1 MSAWALTITSDWPRV
16 KARLAEEAALIL
28 HEAKALL
35 FGSFKLT
42 SGLDSPYYIDMR
54 VIPSY
59 PELFERVCDIYCEVI
74 KAEVEGFDKVA
85 GVPTAGVPFATLVAY
100 KLRKPFIYVRKQ
112 LRFHGQLK
120 TVEGVLNKGD
130 RVVLVDDLVST
141 GDSALKTVNAVR
153 EAGGVVEDVVVLV
166 DREQGA
172 AELLAKEGV
181 RLHALMKVT
190 DAARIL
196 YERGLLRRE
205 GYEVILGY
213 VKEAGHLGPG
223 DQER

>member
-1 MSAWALTITSDWPRV
+1 MAWALTITNDWPRV

-59 PELFERVCDIYCEVI
+59 PELFERVCDIYCEVV
-74 KAEVEGFDKVA
+74 KAEVGGFDKVA

-120 TVEGVLNKGD
+120 TVEGVLNRGD
-130 RVVLVDDLVST
+130 RVVLVDDLAST

-153 EAGGVVEDVVVLV
+153 EAGGVVEDVVVLI

-181 RLHALMKVT
+181 RLHSLMKVT

-196 YERGLLRRE
+196 YERGLLRRV

-213 VKEAGHLGPG
+213 VKGAGYLGPG